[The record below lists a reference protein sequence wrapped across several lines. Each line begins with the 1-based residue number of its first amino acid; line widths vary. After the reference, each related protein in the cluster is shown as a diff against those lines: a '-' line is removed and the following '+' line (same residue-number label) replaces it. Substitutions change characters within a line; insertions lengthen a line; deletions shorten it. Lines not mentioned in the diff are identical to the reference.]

1 MAHYAVMIE
10 PFEEDGSA
18 YVREGCGSMWTND
31 TPLKLFDTREEA
43 QVEADK
49 WNTGQVVEYNF
60 NKGE

>member
-1 MAHYAVMIE
+1 MKYAVMIE
-10 PFEEDGSA
+10 PFEEDGSD

-31 TPLKLFDTREEA
+31 TPLKLFDTRVEA

>member
-10 PFEEDGSA
+10 PFEEDGSD

>member
-1 MAHYAVMIE
+1 MKYAVMIE
-10 PFEEDGSA
+10 PFEEDGSD

-31 TPLKLFDTREEA
+31 TPLKLFNTRGEA